1 MFKWPH
7 TPSPGAPASE
17 LADYAELLCWQ
28 TARVSHTALHQ
39 DLVRMDVN
47 DYANGV
53 PVEDEW
59 AVNVD
64 EALSEMQRRREVCGN
79 GYPFVM
85 DSKGGFA
92 RYVSNVEQ
100 EKALIYK
107 FLLLATRLDMSK
119 PESRQHADLDGTV
132 LFEHVAAEIT
142 RIYLGPR
149 TEKMIFGANMNASGF
164 ASRVEELCRRL
175 GEGEGFRDEYAH
187 RHHIKDDK
195 LDIVLWKS
203 FSDCLPGQLIA
214 FGQCKTGT
222 SYQNTL
228 SELHPE
234 AFCGQ
239 WMLTQPA
246 VTPLRLFLI
255 ADALSPLEFERSAR
269 QAGILFDRCRIIDF
283 CDDLDQGVIDW
294 ISDWTVVAARFAG
307 LPAH

>member
-17 LADYAELLCWQ
+17 LADYAELRCWQ

-47 DYANGV
+47 DYGSGV

-64 EALSEMQRRREVCGN
+64 EALLEMQRRREVCGN

-92 RYVSNVEQ
+92 RYAPNVEQ
-100 EKALIYK
+100 KKTLIYK

-119 PESRQHADLDGTV
+119 PESRRHADQDGTV
-132 LFEHVAAEIT
+132 LFEHVAAET
-142 RIYLGPR
+142 ARMYLGPR
-149 TEKMIFGANMNASGF
+149 TKKMIFGANVNTSNF
-164 ASRVEELCRRL
+164 SSRVEELCRCL

-187 RHHIKDDK
+187 GHRIKDDK
-195 LDIVLWKS
+195 LDIVLWKA
-203 FSDCLPGQLIA
+203 FSDRLAGQLIA
-214 FGQCKTGT
+214 FAQCKTGT
-222 SYQNTL
+222 SYRNTL
-228 SELHPE
+228 GELQPE
-234 AFCGQ
+234 VFCGQ
-239 WMLTQPA
+239 WLLAQPA
-246 VTPLRLFLI
+246 VTPLRFFLI

-269 QAGILFDRCRIIDF
+269 QAGVLFDRCRIIDF
-283 CDDLDQGVIDW
+283 CNVLDLDVMERV
-294 ISDWTVVAARFAG
+294 SDWTTSAARFAK
-307 LPAH
+307 LPIH